1 MPTVYVAVR
10 SSDNLETSTDKFL
23 AGLRGNS
30 REPLNTVFTQIAFEF
45 VDVMLEALFHG
56 PTRQIEHTGFR
67 KKLIDG
73 LGSLLEKTSHTLIKT
88 VVAKLS
94 NDDLKKLENFVAER
108 RLYLDGVPHVSFPL
122 TPHFATRFEAMHE
135 ATMSGNRVD
144 PAQQSEIMCEFVDT
158 SLDYMMKKP
167 LDLTRLGFIARKSAD
182 VGYSAMRSLAHST
195 IRKLVADVSLEENQ
209 RLSSYFYGLMKEG
222 PDYRG
227 S

>member
-1 MPTVYVAVR
+1 MPSVYVAVR
-10 SSDNLETSTDKFL
+10 SSDNLESSTDQFL
-23 AGLRGNS
+23 AGLRNKT
-30 REPLNTVFTQIAFEF
+30 RDPLNKVFTQIAFEF

-67 KKLIDG
+67 KKLIDA

-94 NDDLKKLENFVAER
+94 NDDLRQLEGFVSER

-122 TPHFATRFEAMHE
+122 SAHFATRFEAMHE

-144 PAQQSEIMCEFVDT
+144 PKQQSEIMCEFVDA

-195 IRKLVADVSLEENQ
+195 IHKLVADISLEENQ
-209 RLSSYFYGLMKEG
+209 RLSAYFYGLMKEG
-222 PDYRG
+222 PDYKG